1 MQPQQM
7 KSSAPRDEPCWSW
20 AHNENV
26 SNQMPQH
33 VHGARELPCWQ
44 PQAGGAPPSRA
55 KPLQAEMPAC
65 SQADLLNGQLAR
77 EQHHAYVDAE
87 EEMLFDGE
95 GSRFDDAAR
104 IRQNQSRGSTIFDD
118 FSRHTMAPPR
128 HGGQVSSVRFG

>member
-1 MQPQQM
+1 MQQM
-7 KSSAPRDEPCWSW
+7 KPSAPRDQPCWSW
-20 AHNENV
+20 AHNEN
-26 SNQMPQH
+26 QMPQH
-33 VHGARELPCWQ
+33 GARERERELPCWQ

-55 KPLQAEMPAC
+55 QPFHAEMPAY

-77 EQHHAYVDAE
+77 EQHHTYVDAE

-118 FSRHTMAPPR
+118 FSRPAMVPPR